1 LKDGLPVAGRKHR
14 LTDSCIDKLQKHYGM
29 LYAEM
34 LFLVTSVLSKQNG
47 TYRACKMTLWLC
59 FITVVTSTTRND
71 TSFALQGKIHG
82 VNTKELGLFK
92 TKTTIWIQS
101 F

>member
-1 LKDGLPVAGRKHR
+1 MDYLLREENTGSLIAALINSRN
-14 LTDSCIDKLQKHYGM
+14 TMGM
-29 LYAEM
+29 PYAEM